1 MTEREGATVRT
12 SDGVEITHDLR
23 VWTNDFRPGPVGID
37 DRRRPHQEAGEWW
50 CCVLEDRARHPAL
63 SSESR
68 VTTRHP
74 DRRAVHATP
83 QLHEW
88 DLITAAERRALD
100 ATPFSD
106 GTQGCSMCHTPPPTA
121 GDVARHYLVPDLRDK
136 NLGECPTK
144 WDD

>member
-1 MTEREGATVRT
+1 MAEREGATVRT

-23 VWTNDFRPGPVGID
+23 VWTNDFRPGSVVID
-37 DRRRPHQEAGEWW
+37 DRHRPHQEAGEWW
-50 CCVLEDRARHPAL
+50 FSVLEDDARHPAL

-68 VTTRHP
+68 VTTRDP
-74 DRRAVHATP
+74 RPPRGPRPSYTN
-83 QLHEW
+83 
-88 DLITAAERRALD
+88 LITAAERRALD

-106 GTQGCSMCHTPPPTA
+106 GTKGCAVCHTPLPTE
-121 GDVARHYLVPDLRDK
+121 GDVARHYLVPDLRYK